1 MTEQAAMPTADS
13 AMLARRALLAAA
25 PNPGE
30 HHEYMVMLEGS
41 LALADQPV
49 EAALCYVADRRVLSM
64 DAFVAYLD
72 AVAGAAWPTLEA
84 VAEAMLADM
93 NNELVPRWV
102 QIRLVAGPGERGEC
116 HRVIIEDRQP
126 GWDNPTLLARHGA
139 TWRR

>member
-1 MTEQAAMPTADS
+1 MTEQADMSTVDN

-25 PNPGE
+25 PNAGE

-41 LALADQPV
+41 FALTDQPV
-49 EAALCYVADRRVLSM
+49 EVALSYVADRRMLSM
-64 DAFVAYLD
+64 DAFAAYLD
-72 AVAGAAWPTLEA
+72 AVAGGAWPTLEA

-102 QIRLVAGPGERGEC
+102 QIRLVAGPGQRGVC
-116 HRVIIEDRQP
+116 HSVIIEDRQP
-126 GWDNPTLLARHGA
+126 GWYNPALLDRHGI

>member
-1 MTEQAAMPTADS
+1 MSTADS
-13 AMLARRALLAAA
+13 AMLVRRALLAAA

-30 HHEYMVMLEGS
+30 HHEYMVMLEGP

-49 EAALCYVADRRVLSM
+49 EAALSYVADRRVLSM
-64 DAFVAYLD
+64 DAFGSYLD
-72 AVAGAAWPTLEA
+72 AVVTAAWPTLEA

-102 QIRLVAGPGERGEC
+102 QIRLVAGPGERGEY
-116 HRVIIEDRQP
+116 HSVIIEDRQP
-126 GWDNPTLLARHGA
+126 GWDNPALLARHGT